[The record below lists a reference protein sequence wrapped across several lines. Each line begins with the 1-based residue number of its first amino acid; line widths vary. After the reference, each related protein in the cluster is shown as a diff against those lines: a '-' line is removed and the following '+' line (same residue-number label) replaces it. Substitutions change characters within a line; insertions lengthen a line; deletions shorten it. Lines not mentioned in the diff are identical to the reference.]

1 MKNTLTLIL
10 MLVIACC
17 TALTAA
23 PQRFLGVDE
32 SRGQLI
38 YVDTADASKSWAL
51 SLPVKCRDIQLIGKQ
66 RVLLSGSNG
75 YYEYDLASRSCI
87 KTFSKPDYAG
97 TISVRRTPEGRTLI
111 GCIQQGNTVI
121 YELGANEEL
130 LRQALFSG
138 RKSLRLMRVTRDD
151 TLLFGGP
158 DNTIVEA
165 DMSGVIRREI
175 VIPGGRHV
183 YQALRLPGGSTV
195 VASGYGSAVIE
206 FAADGKELRRFA
218 ASADDKARGVNT
230 QFFAGMQILPDGTV
244 VVCNWTGHRPEDSQK
259 GPQLLQF
266 DQDGKLVWTWHD
278 PAFAGTLH
286 GVIVLDH
293 LNADVLCDD
302 SNGVL
307 APR

>member
-1 MKNTLTLIL
+1 MKNAQSLIL
-10 MLVIACC
+10 LLVIVCC
-17 TALTAA
+17 STLLSA

-38 YVDTADASKSWAL
+38 YVDTADASKSWAV

-66 RVLLSGSNG
+66 LVLLSGSSG
-75 YYEYDLASRSCI
+75 YYEYDLVTRGCV
-87 KTFSKPDYAG
+87 KTFSKAEYAG
-97 TISVRRTPEGRTLI
+97 TMSVRRSPEGHTLI
-111 GCIQQGNTVI
+111 ACIQQGNTVI
-121 YELGANEEL
+121 YELDAKDEL
-130 LRQALFSG
+130 LRKALFSG
-138 RKSLRLMRVTRDD
+138 RKSLRLMRVTREG

-165 DMSGVIRREI
+165 DMNGVIRREI
-175 VIPGGRHV
+175 LIPGGRHV
-183 YQALRLPGGSTV
+183 YQALRMPTGSTI
-195 VASGYGSAVIE
+195 VASGYGSAIIE
-206 FAADGKELRRFA
+206 FDAEGKELRRFA

-230 QFFAGMQILPDGTV
+230 QFFAGMQMLPDTSV

-266 DQDGKLVWTWHD
+266 DKDGKLIWSWHD
-278 PAFAGTLH
+278 AVFAGTLH

-293 LNADVLCDD
+293 LDSAVLCDD

>member
-1 MKNTLTLIL
+1 MKNAQSLVLL
-10 MLVIACC
+10 VVIACC
-17 TALTAA
+17 SKLQAA

-38 YVDTADASKSWAL
+38 YVDTTDASKSWAV

-75 YYEYDLASRSCI
+75 YYEYDLTTRSCI

-97 TISVRRTPEGRTLI
+97 TMSVRRSPEGHTLI

-121 YELGANEEL
+121 YELDANDQQ
-130 LRQALFSG
+130 LRKALFSG
-138 RKSLRLMRVTRDD
+138 RKSLRLMRATREG

-165 DMSGVIRREI
+165 DMNGAIRREI

-183 YQALRLPGGSTV
+183 YQALRMPSGSTI

-206 FAADGKELRRFA
+206 FDADGKELRRFA
-218 ASADDKARGVNT
+218 ASAEDKTRGVNT
-230 QFFAGMQILPDGTV
+230 QFFAGMQILPDGSV

-266 DQDGKLVWTWHD
+266 DKDGKLVWSWHD
-278 PAFAGTLH
+278 AAFAGTLH

-293 LNADVLCDD
+293 LNGDVLCDD